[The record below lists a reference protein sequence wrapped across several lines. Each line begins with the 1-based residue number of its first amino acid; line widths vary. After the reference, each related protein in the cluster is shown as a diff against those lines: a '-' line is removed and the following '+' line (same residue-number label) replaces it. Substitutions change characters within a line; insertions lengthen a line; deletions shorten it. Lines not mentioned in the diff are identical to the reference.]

1 MESER
6 RYRNFDWGRCVE
18 WQSYLSNIFPS
29 PTLEQV
35 QRIRRRWYQRNI
47 DPSIQLDAPRPAP
60 SSVPPIHVP
69 HPAPPSNPHIRA
81 TSQQALTVLELGLFV
96 LIGIPAG
103 IEYKTLH
110 ILAAGF
116 FADIVRKQGS
126 PTLAIEYWIRAARES
141 ELMSVLFCLLFLA
154 FGMRVFPALPAYFCA
169 AALTI
174 QLCSNS
180 PVLPQALKT
189 TGQRLER
196 WKPRI
201 STWQYRLELL
211 LIPVLLAFSI
221 FNLSGFLLIP
231 LYIYLLAVRQA
242 VKPESGE
249 GIRELKACG
258 DALCIRWPRL
268 EPSWSRAV
276 ELCSKLGCTLSLF
289 RS

>member
-29 PTLEQV
+29 PSLEQV

-47 DPSIQLDAPRPAP
+47 DHSIQLDAPRPAP
-60 SSVPPIHVP
+60 PSVPPVH
-69 HPAPPSNPHIRA
+69 A

-103 IEYKTLH
+103 LENKTLH
-110 ILAAGF
+110 ILATGF

-126 PTLAIEYWIRAARES
+126 PTLAIEYWTRAARES
-141 ELMSVLFCLLFLA
+141 ELLSVAYCLLFLV
-154 FGMRVFPALPAYFCA
+154 FHMRIIPALPAYLCA

-180 PVLPQALKT
+180 PMLPQALKT

-196 WKPRI
+196 WKPYI

-221 FNLSGFLLIP
+221 FTLSGFLLFP

-268 EPSWSRAV
+268 EPLWRRAV
-276 ELCSKLGCTLSLF
+276 ELCSKLGRTLISLF

>member
-6 RYRNFDWGRCVE
+6 RYRNFDWGRCME
-18 WQSYLSNIFPS
+18 WQSYLSNIYPS

-47 DPSIQLDAPRPAP
+47 DPSIQLDPPRPAS
-60 SSVPPIHVP
+60 SSVPPTHVP
-69 HPAPPSNPHIRA
+69 RPPPVPPTHT

-96 LIGIPAG
+96 LVGIPAG
-103 IEYKTLH
+103 IEEKTLH

-126 PTLAIEYWIRAARES
+126 PTLAVEYWARAARES
-141 ELMSVLFCLLFLA
+141 ELMSIVFCVLFLS
-154 FGMRVFPALPAYFCA
+154 FGMRIVPVLPVYMCA

-174 QLCSNS
+174 QICSNS

-196 WKPRI
+196 WKPHI

-211 LIPVLLAFSI
+211 LIPALLLLFT

-268 EPSWSRAV
+268 EPLWRRAM